1 MLKLNFLHRN
11 LCYLDF
17 LKENEPITCAAF
29 EKYYKGLSKADI
41 KVYSS
46 SLFLLCIQLS
56 YGYEQKWN
64 LLSKTSKT
72 TNADE

>member
-17 LKENEPITCAAF
+17 LKENEPITCATF
-29 EKYYKGLSKADI
+29 NKYYKGLLKADI

-46 SLFLLCIQLS
+46 SLLSGIQLS

-64 LLSKTSKT
+64 LLSKTSKS
-72 TNADE
+72 TNTDE